1 MNIFHYL
8 TQCSPPKNFVFQTAV
23 PRNTKGFASMHS
35 TLLIMG
41 YRSDIKTTYHSVP
54 RFLIEIHILVKEVQL
69 KSIKGK
75 IHFSLGIIHRNE
87 RFLSEIYNWGKFTSF
102 FPIRSHSEYLAQFLN
117 VIILVC
123 FNKKNPHRHHFFEP
137 CIET

>member
-1 MNIFHYL
+1 
-8 TQCSPPKNFVFQTAV
+8 
-23 PRNTKGFASMHS
+23 MHS

-87 RFLSEIYNWGKFTSF
+87 RFLSEIYNWGKFTSL
-102 FPIRSHSEYLAQFLN
+102 FPIRSHSEYLAQFLK
-117 VIILVC
+117 VIVLVC
-123 FNKKNPHRHHFFEP
+123 FNKKIPIDITFLSHVLKPDKLKEEFRHRNLGYFSFFSIHRLNPEVVMN
-137 CIET
+137 T